1 MSIILKRLL
10 IGAGVAAV
18 ILSMPGCGRQE
29 PKTAVKASVGEGTE
43 SRPIAVTVA
52 TAEVREVP
60 IHIDA
65 TGSFVAEESS
75 DVAPLTSGRV
85 VATPVDVGAF
95 VNRGDVLVRLDDSDA
110 RLRLQQAKANS
121 DQTEAALRQAEA
133 KIGFGRG
140 TAFDPDSVPEVQAA
154 RASYESA
161 LAEVKLAEADAR
173 RYANLVDTGDVSRS
187 NYEKQLTQAETAKA
201 RANAARRQY
210 EAAANTARQN
220 YQGVESAQGT
230 LGAIRAQMAMA
241 QKALDD
247 TIIRAPISGYLS
259 DRPVAVGEYVSTSS
273 KIANLMRVDPI
284 KLQLQVPETNVG
296 QIQPGL
302 TVLAK
307 VATFPE
313 RQFEGKVKALNPAID
328 ANSRALSV
336 EVRIANPK
344 LELRPGMFATVRIL
358 LPGVEQ
364 AILVPRKAVLTDPN
378 TESAQIFVVSGGT
391 SRVRIVRVGEAVNGA
406 VRILSGVS
414 SGDTVATSSLE
425 QLFDGA
431 RVARK

>member
-1 MSIILKRLL
+1 M
-10 IGAGVAAV
+10 
-18 ILSMPGCGRQE
+18 
-29 PKTAVKASVGEGTE
+29 
-43 SRPIAVTVA
+43 
-52 TAEVREVP
+52 
-60 IHIDA
+60 
-65 TGSFVAEESS
+65 
-75 DVAPLTSGRV
+75 
-85 VATPVDVGAF
+85 
-95 VNRGDVLVRLDDSDA
+95 
-110 RLRLQQAKANS
+110 
-121 DQTEAALRQAEA
+121 
-133 KIGFGRG
+133 
-140 TAFDPDSVPEVQAA
+140 
-154 RASYESA
+154 
-161 LAEVKLAEADAR
+161 
-173 RYANLVDTGDVSRS
+173 
-187 NYEKQLTQAETAKA
+187 
-201 RANAARRQY
+201 
-210 EAAANTARQN
+210 
-220 YQGVESAQGT
+220 
-230 LGAIRAQMAMA
+230 
-241 QKALDD
+241 
-247 TIIRAPISGYLS
+247 
-259 DRPVAVGEYVSTSS
+259 
-273 KIANLMRVDPI
+273 
-284 KLQLQVPETNVG
+284 PETNVG

-358 LPGVEQ
+358 LPGMEQ

-378 TESAQIFVVSGGT
+378 TESAQIFVVSGDT